1 MEFHLTK
8 CKLRPW
14 HKSDAKDLVKHAN
27 NKKIADCLRD
37 GFPHPYTLNDANNW
51 LKNNL
56 TNKNL
61 LLAIEMNNEAVGGI
75 GIIYQSDVYRR
86 GAEIGYWLSEDY
98 WNQGIMT
105 ESIKTLVQHTFN
117 NSDIV
122 RIHAGT
128 FESNIAS
135 ARVLEKAS
143 FELEAIHKKAVFK
156 NGILMNEYRYV
167 IFNKRRSS

>member
-1 MEFHLTK
+1 MEFHLSK

-14 HKSDAKDLVKHAN
+14 HQDDAEDLRKSAN
-27 NKKIADCLRD
+27 NKNISNCLRD
-37 GFPHPYTLNDANNW
+37 GFPHPYTINDANNW

-61 LLAIEMNNEAVGGI
+61 LLAIEVNNEAVGGI
-75 GIIYQSDVYRR
+75 GLVYQSDVYRR
-86 GAEIGYWLSEDY
+86 GAEIGYWLSEKY
-98 WNQGIMT
+98 WGQGIMT
-105 ESIKTLVQHTFN
+105 EAIKTIIQHTFN

-135 ARVLEKAS
+135 ARVLEKTG
-143 FELEAIHKKAVFK
+143 FVLEAIHKKAVFK
-156 NGILMNEYRYV
+156 NGVLFDEHLYA
-167 IFNKRRSS
+167 IFNPKSK

>member
-8 CKLRPW
+8 CKLRLW
-14 HKSDAKDLVKHAN
+14 EMGDAEHLTKYAN
-27 NKKIADCLRD
+27 NKNIANCLRD
-37 GFPHPYTLNDANNW
+37 GFPHPYTINDARNW

-61 LLAIEMNNEAVGGI
+61 LLAIEINNEAIGGI

-86 GAEIGYWLSEDY
+86 TAEIGYWLAEEY

-105 ESIKTLVQHTFN
+105 EAIKTLVQHTFN

-122 RIHAGT
+122 RIHAGI
-128 FESNIAS
+128 FESNTAS
-135 ARVLEKAS
+135 ARVLEKVG
-143 FELEAIHKKAVFK
+143 FKLEAIHEKAVFK
-156 NGILMNEYRYV
+156 RGKLMNEYMYV
-167 IFNKRRSS
+167 IFK

>member
-1 MEFHLTK
+1 MEFHLIN

-14 HKSDAKDLVKHAN
+14 HQEDAMDLAKHAN

-61 LLAIEMNNEAVGGI
+61 LLAIDVNNEAVGGI
-75 GIIYQSDVYRR
+75 GIVYQSDVYRR
-86 GAEIGYWLSEDY
+86 GAEIGYWLSDKY
-98 WNQGIMT
+98 WGQGIIT
-105 ESIKTLVQHTFN
+105 EAIKTLVQHTFN
-117 NSDIV
+117 NSDII

-128 FESNIAS
+128 FETNIAS
-135 ARVLEKAS
+135 ARVLEKAG
-143 FELEAIHKKAVFK
+143 FELEAIHKKAVYK
-156 NGILMNEYRYV
+156 NGVLMNEHMYV
-167 IFNKRRSS
+167 IFNPITK